1 MILNAIIF
9 LFVLFILTD
18 SYYLRKVNLN
28 IDENDDLL
36 KTKVNQTEISKKKC
50 YNYSIE
56 NFQSNTTE
64 EKNTE
69 NKNLR
74 GSVQEPVER
83 PSQGLVQEP
92 FTGPSQGLSEGLS
105 EEPAISSENEE
116 EIIFNYLK
124 PKILFLL
131 DQNLT
136 NNIHISAY
144 NKKYLVSIEKDNLSV
159 LAYITDM

>member
-64 EKNTE
+64 EKNIET
-69 NKNLR
+69 KNLR
-74 GSVQEPVER
+74 GPLERPVQEPFT
-83 PSQGLVQEP
+83 EP
-92 FTGPSQGLSEGLS
+92 FTGPSQGPS
-105 EEPAISSENEE
+105 EEKIQEPSISSENEE

-144 NKKYLVSIEKDNLSV
+144 NKKYLVSIEKDNLSI

>member
-9 LFVLFILTD
+9 LFILFILTD
-18 SYYLRKVNLN
+18 SYYLRKVNPGL
-28 IDENDDLL
+28 DKDDDDLI
-36 KTKVNQTEISKKKC
+36 KTKVNQSEVSKKKC

-56 NFQSNTTE
+56 NFQSNKTE
-64 EKNTE
+64 ENDIDKAIE
-69 NKNLR
+69 GGNLR
-74 GSVQEPVER
+74 GTQSPT
-83 PSQGLVQEP
+83 QGLTQGPPQAPTEKVPIQEA
-92 FTGPSQGLSEGLS
+92 TSAS
-105 EEPAISSENEE
+105 EE

-131 DQNLT
+131 EQNLT

-144 NKKYLVSIEKDNLSV
+144 DKKYLISIEKDNLSV

>member
-9 LFVLFILTD
+9 LFILFILTD
-18 SYYLRKVNLN
+18 SYYLRKVNIN
-28 IDENDDLL
+28 VDENDDLI
-36 KTKVNQTEISKKKC
+36 KTKVNQSEVSKKKC

-64 EKNTE
+64 EKNNE
-69 NKNLR
+69 AKNLR
-74 GSVQEPVER
+74 GPVQEL
-83 PSQGLVQEP
+83 SA
-92 FTGPSQGLSEGLS
+92 GPSQGPSEGPS
-105 EEPAISSENEE
+105 EGPIEEKNQKPAISSENEE
-116 EIIFNYLK
+116 ELMIFNYLK

-144 NKKYLVSIEKDNLSV
+144 NKKYLISIEKDNLSV
-159 LAYITDM
+159 LAYITDI